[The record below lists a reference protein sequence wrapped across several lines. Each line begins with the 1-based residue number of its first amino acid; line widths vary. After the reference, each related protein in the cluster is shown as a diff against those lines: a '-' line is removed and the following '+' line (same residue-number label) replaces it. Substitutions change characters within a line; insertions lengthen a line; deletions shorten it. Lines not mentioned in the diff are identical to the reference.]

1 MACYVLP
8 LGIIACR
15 RGGGRQPP
23 PCSVCHARPG
33 TALCD
38 GPPAEKS
45 THKTCDAPLCLGCAR
60 HVAGE
65 DLDYCPRCAP
75 GAARLQQLDLFALEP
90 LK

>member
-1 MACYVLP
+1 MPCYVIAP
-8 LGIIACR
+8 GVIACR
-15 RGGGRQPP
+15 RTRGRPLP
-23 PCSVCHARPG
+23 MCSVCHARPG

-38 GPPAEKS
+38 GRTSKLS
-45 THKTCDAPLCLGCAR
+45 MNRTCDAPLCLGCAR

-75 GAARLQQLDLFALEP
+75 GAARLQQMDLFALEP

>member
-1 MACYVLP
+1 MPCYFIAPGV
-8 LGIIACR
+8 IACR
-15 RGGGRQPP
+15 RTRGRQPQ

-38 GPPAEKS
+38 GPPPKS
-45 THKTCDAPLCLGCAR
+45 ASRRTCDAPLCLGCAR

-65 DLDYCPRCAP
+65 DLDHCPRCAP
-75 GAARLQQLDLFALEP
+75 GAPRLQQLSLFAAGP